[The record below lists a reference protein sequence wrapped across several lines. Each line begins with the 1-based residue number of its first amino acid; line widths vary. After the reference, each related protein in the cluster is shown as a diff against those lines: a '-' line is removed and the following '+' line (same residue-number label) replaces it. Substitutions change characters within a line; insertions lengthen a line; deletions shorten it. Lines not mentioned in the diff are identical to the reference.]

1 MLPIYRISMDN
12 VDSMSN
18 IVTTDKE
25 YVEVAIAAFMTDCSI
40 IRMVIEKEEAGN
52 YSRIFTSERSYRN
65 DRNDNCKKK

>member
-1 MLPIYRISMDN
+1 MLPVYHISTDN

-25 YVEVAIAAFMTDCSI
+25 HVELAIASFITDQSI
-40 IRMVIEKEEAGN
+40 IRMIIDKEEAGV

-65 DRNDNCKKK
+65 ERADSC